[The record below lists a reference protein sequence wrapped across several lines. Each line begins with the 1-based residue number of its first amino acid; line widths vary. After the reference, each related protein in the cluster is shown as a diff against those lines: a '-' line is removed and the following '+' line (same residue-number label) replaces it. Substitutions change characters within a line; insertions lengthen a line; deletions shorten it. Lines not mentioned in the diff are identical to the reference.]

1 MAKTTIRSHRAR
13 VQAAKDF
20 LATSSRYSAEKIS
33 LLDREAFVEFF
44 LLEDIYAL
52 YEMRLANAQSR
63 NKKTLAGKYSK
74 EANIRKFKA
83 FLDVLGSAMEVAEGM
98 IESGEYST
106 VRRAIPEALLM
117 IFANSVKFLPTLTKI
132 ATEMYED
139 LSGESLEAEDQR
151 DGMTESVEETR
162 AHEEN
167 VRRAKALPDFDP
179 GLAATIEEV
188 LPATDST
195 RTNTADEDKKSAKR
209 RRSRLD
215 ND

>member
-74 EANIRKFKA
+74 QSNIRKFKA
-83 FLDVLGSAMEVAEGM
+83 FLEVLGSAMEVAEGM
-98 IESGEYST
+98 IESGEYAK

-151 DGMTESVEETR
+151 DDMTESVEETH

-167 VRRAKALPDFDP
+167 VRRAKALPDLDP
-179 GLAATIEEV
+179 NLAETIEEV

-195 RTNTADEDKKSAKR
+195 RTNTADEDKRSTQR

>member
-1 MAKTTIRSHRAR
+1 MAKTTIRSHRTR

-20 LATSSRYSAEKIS
+20 LATSSRYSAERIS

-52 YEMRLANAQSR
+52 YDMRLANAQSR
-63 NKKTLAGKYSK
+63 NKNTVAGKYSK
-74 EANIRKFKA
+74 QSNIRKFKA
-83 FLDVLGSAMEVAEGM
+83 FLEVLGSAMEVAEGM
-98 IESGEYST
+98 LESGEYAK

-151 DGMTESVEETR
+151 NDMAESVEETH

-167 VRRAKALPDFDP
+167 VRRAKALPDLDP
-179 GLAATIEEV
+179 NLAATIEEV

-195 RTNTADEDKKSAKR
+195 RTDTADEDKRSAKR